1 MGEANIKF
9 AQGDHQKAISICMD
23 IIKMG
28 KDTLAALSCFKDTS
42 VTHHKHNFLHIKQL
56 YLFVVPVY
64 QNSVF
69 MSCFIFDSQ
78 GFTPKEK
85 KGDCKPL
92 ASEDIFCLADLKL
105 DPCIICF
112 C

>member
-28 KDTLAALSCFKDTS
+28 KDTLAALSSFKDTS

-56 YLFVVPVY
+56 
-64 QNSVF
+64 
-69 MSCFIFDSQ
+69 
-78 GFTPKEK
+78 
-85 KGDCKPL
+85 
-92 ASEDIFCLADLKL
+92 
-105 DPCIICF
+105 
-112 C
+112 